1 MYVHIYQYTAMHSNV
16 IFFLLS
22 PLTSYFVINVTL
34 SPVSTFS
41 VPPRLPALSSPSPCA
56 LVNMSYGPNSL
67 WHTHIIGHHC
77 RTIATTQAL
86 EEEKNAAEEGPWCW
100 ICYPAWKII
109 DASARNRIGSRSTN
123 GGSSLLAA
131 R

>member
-1 MYVHIYQYTAMHSNV
+1 MS
-16 IFFLLS
+16 FSLLS
-22 PLTSYFVINVTL
+22 PLTSYFVINVCLSLL
-34 SPVSTFS
+34 SPHSLYHH
-41 VPPRLPALSSPSPCA
+41 LPALSSSAPCA

-77 RTIATTQAL
+77 RSIATTQAL